1 MFGENI
7 ALELKNT
14 RAMSVVSET
23 ISDLYMIPGDSLPT
37 SVDGE
42 KRKSGLSEITFATF
56 KDVLPDL
63 QLLGVC
69 LKSRYYK

>member
-23 ISDLYMIPGDSLPT
+23 ISDLYMIPGEVRSDSGIP
-37 SVDGE
+37 
-42 KRKSGLSEITFATF
+42 
-56 KDVLPDL
+56 
-63 QLLGVC
+63 
-69 LKSRYYK
+69 SRRERL